1 MGQTLQRMLGAETAL
16 STTPYICNVD
26 ITSRP
31 AYRVIDALRALD
43 RERIRPRTRVGHG
56 RLPGHGSP
64 AVGLARRLY
73 ASRLPIGGGSPTLDG
88 EEPFWV
94 PYVVEGHMEG
104 NLHLPRLP
112 AGARLTA
119 GMRTLLLFA
128 LLLVCLANPTD
139 LTAQTEA
146 DRESVNRVVEWLF
159 LNAGEFGNEVA
170 RHPGIWSVVIG
181 RFAKGDSREIEIPAK
196 AGEWYQ
202 VEGGS
207 DSDGTEVD
215 ICVYDPEGGR
225 IECDTMED
233 NYPIVGFIAEM
244 EGDYRAVLTA
254 ASVEGGATT
263 FAGMVVF
270 RVLDDG
276 EDGTGGGK

>member
-1 MGQTLQRMLGAETAL
+1 M
-16 STTPYICNVD
+16 
-26 ITSRP
+26 
-31 AYRVIDALRALD
+31 
-43 RERIRPRTRVGHG
+43 
-56 RLPGHGSP
+56 
-64 AVGLARRLY
+64 
-73 ASRLPIGGGSPTLDG
+73 
-88 EEPFWV
+88 
-94 PYVVEGHMEG
+94 
-104 NLHLPRLP
+104 
-112 AGARLTA
+112 
-119 GMRTLLLFA
+119 
-128 LLLVCLANPTD
+128 
-139 LTAQTEA
+139 
-146 DRESVNRVVEWLF
+146 
-159 LNAGEFGNEVA
+159 
-170 RHPGIWSVVIG
+170 IG